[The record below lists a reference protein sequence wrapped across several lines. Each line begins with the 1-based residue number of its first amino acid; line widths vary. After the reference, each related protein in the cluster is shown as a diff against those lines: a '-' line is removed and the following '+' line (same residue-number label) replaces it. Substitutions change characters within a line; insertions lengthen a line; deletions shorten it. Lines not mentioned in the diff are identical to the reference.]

1 MALFS
6 GVSVLLARASW
17 VAADS
22 LVLLNVLGSVPL
34 YGTEPNTF
42 SRDALFQER

>member
-6 GVSVLLARASW
+6 GISVLLVRASW

-22 LVLLNVLGSVPL
+22 LVLLKIGLLPL

>member
-6 GVSVLLARASW
+6 GISVLLVRASW

-22 LVLLNVLGSVPL
+22 PVLLKIGLRAAL
-34 YGTEPNTF
+34 RYG
-42 SRDALFQER
+42 AQYV

>member
-6 GVSVLLARASW
+6 GISVFLVRASW

-22 LVLLNVLGSVPL
+22 LVLLKIGLRAAL
-34 YGTEPNTF
+34 RYG
-42 SRDALFQER
+42 AQYV